1 MLATDVAKFLNITP
15 QAIYNQLKRKELSFE
30 KSRNRVFFDHKTSKK
45 LMKIDSPA
53 KIIAFQI
60 VKGGTGKTSICHSV
74 AVRAALYGVK
84 TLCIDLDQ
92 QGNLSSAF
100 NIKSD
105 DIPIM
110 IEIINDKLN
119 IKDSIVPVIPGL
131 DIIPSRIE
139 NALLDSHLM
148 LKRSPLD
155 RIYRD
160 MFQPL
165 LREYDLILIDCPPA
179 LGSSVTAATLACDL
193 VISPVTPSE
202 FSLSGLQITKNE
214 LKNISEAFQKDIPL
228 KIILNKFDTRT
239 SLSHEIMRFLIKNT
253 DYSTNLFQTVIRVNQ
268 EFENVI
274 ARGESIFDSLL
285 ETPAKEDIDLLTLE
299 IIKMGSFTN
308 NININN
314 AVEQ

>member
-1 MLATDVAKFLNITP
+1 MINIDIP
-15 QAIYNQLKRKELSFE
+15 SQ
-30 KSRNRVFFDHKTSKK
+30 
-45 LMKIDSPA
+45 
-53 KIIAFQI
+53 IIAFQI

-74 AVRAALYGVK
+74 AVRAALYGIK

-105 DIPIM
+105 EIPIM
-110 IEIINDKLN
+110 VEIINNKLD
-119 IKDSIVPVIPGL
+119 IKDSIVSVIPGL
-131 DIIPSRIE
+131 DLIPSRIE

-160 MFQPL
+160 MIHPL
-165 LREYDLILIDCPPA
+165 KSDYDLILIDCPPA
-179 LGSSVTAATLACDL
+179 LGSSVTAATLASDL

-202 FSLSGLQITKNE
+202 FSLSGLQITKSE
-214 LKNISEAFQKDIPL
+214 LKNISDAFKKEIPL
-228 KIILNKFDTRT
+228 KVILNKFDTRT
-239 SLSHEIMRFLIKNT
+239 SLSHEIMRFLIKNPA
-253 DYSTNLFQTVIRVNQ
+253 YSTNLFQTVIRVNQ

-285 ETPAKEDIDLLTLE
+285 DTPAKEDIDLLTME
-299 IIKMGSFTN
+299 ILNIGSFSNTVDLN
-308 NININN
+308 NTENTK
-314 AVEQ
+314 VLFSET